1 MSGELMGYWE
11 AKEKLGNPE
20 ISWSDLVQPTIEL
33 CKNGVPISSAL
44 ASAIQ
49 RSEKLIRKDPGLKE
63 IFVNPDTDKV
73 CNGGSLLIVCA
84 KTLNIS
90 LVLISGQGCFRIFY
104 DKLWMYFFWP
114 NVNTS

>member
-20 ISWSDLVQPTIEL
+20 ISWSDLVQPTIKL

-73 CNGGSLLIVCA
+73 
-84 KTLNIS
+84 
-90 LVLISGQGCFRIFY
+90 
-104 DKLWMYFFWP
+104 
-114 NVNTS
+114 